1 MLVGGFLLSG
11 RDQVN
16 KVDSSRGSRFLSLP
30 FPMTQSVS
38 RRVCRAILTHC
49 LRPGKDYQV
58 AGQSKPGDRGP
69 EKYIRAAS
77 AAPRA
82 DVERTEQAKRTA
94 VPPGNIALPVR
105 ASDLAP
111 ASFQCRTRARTE
123 GCLLSDLAMRWGQHG
138 TS

>member
-1 MLVGGFLLSG
+1 VLVGGFLLSG

-69 EKYIRAAS
+69 EKNIRAAS

-82 DVERTEQAKRTA
+82 GVDVERTGQKNSRSAREHCVAHTGFG
-94 VPPGNIALPVR
+94 PGAG
-105 ASDLAP
+105 
-111 ASFQCRTRARTE
+111 E
-123 GCLLSDLAMRWGQHG
+123 LSLQNSGEN
-138 TS
+138 